1 MLITEI
7 NAFHLSSWYTFY
19 MAKDASFD
27 IVSDFDLAKLT
38 NAIEQSQREITTR
51 YDFKG
56 TAAKLEFT
64 DSSKT
69 SLTIYGDND
78 FHLDSIEDI
87 VRKKLA
93 GVGISPKVLDTT
105 AEPLT
110 ANMVMRK
117 ELKLIKGLTQ
127 EKAKK
132 ITSLI
137 REQYPKVKTQIQ
149 GEEIRVVSPKRDDL
163 QAVMR
168 LLEAADLDFPISYTN
183 FR

>member
-1 MLITEI
+1 MVS
-7 NAFHLSSWYTFY
+7 N
-19 MAKDASFD
+19 MAKDSSFD

-38 NAIEQSQREITTR
+38 NAIEQSQREMANR

-56 TAAKLEFT
+56 TNAKLEFE
-64 DSSKT
+64 DSNKT
-69 SLTIYGDND
+69 SLMIYGDNE

-87 VRKKLA
+87 LRKKLA

-105 AEPLT
+105 AEPMT

-117 ELKLIKGLTQ
+117 QLKLVKGLTQ

-137 REQYPKVKTQIQ
+137 RTHYPKVKAQIQ
-149 GEEIRVVSPKRDDL
+149 GEEIRVVSPKLDEL
-163 QAVMR
+163 QAVMKM
-168 LLEAADLDFPISYTN
+168 LNDQDLDFPISFTN
-183 FR
+183 YR